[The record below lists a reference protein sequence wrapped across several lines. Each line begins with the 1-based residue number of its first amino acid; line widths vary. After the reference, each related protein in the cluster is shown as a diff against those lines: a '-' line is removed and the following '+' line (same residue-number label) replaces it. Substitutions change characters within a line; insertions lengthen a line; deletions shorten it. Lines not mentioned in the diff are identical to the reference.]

1 MRDIDTS
8 TITDAVKKLCME
20 VSWSLEPDMLLVVG
34 VQAAQVTQ
42 ADVQK
47 RIAGGVAL
55 ALAQGATRVAQEEST
70 REQAVTVRK

>member
-8 TITDAVKKLCME
+8 TITDAVKKLSME

-42 ADVQK
+42 AEVQK
-47 RIAGGVAL
+47 RIAGESREL
-55 ALAQGATRVAQEEST
+55 WHREPQE
-70 REQAVTVRK
+70 